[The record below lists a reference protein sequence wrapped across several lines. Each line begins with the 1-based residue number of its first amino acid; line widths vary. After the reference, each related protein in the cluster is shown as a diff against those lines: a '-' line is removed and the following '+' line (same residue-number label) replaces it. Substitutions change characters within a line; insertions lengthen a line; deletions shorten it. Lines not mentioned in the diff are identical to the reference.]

1 MTVSGR
7 AGRGSSME
15 PAEAVHVVDDDAA
28 VRDSIQFILESNGWR
43 TLSYPNAAA
52 FLEAPL
58 PSVGCVVSDFHM
70 PGMNGLQLQGQL
82 AQRGLRLPV
91 IIMTGQGDVPIA
103 VRALKAGAVD
113 FLEKPF
119 RDDELLVAVSE
130 AVAVS
135 RRAVEADTAA
145 EKAALRIAS
154 LTPREHEVLDL
165 LVLGQSNKEMA
176 RALGISPRTIDVH
189 RARVLEKLDVATLPD
204 LVRLVMAARPADGQA
219 PTRAA

>member
-1 MTVSGR
+1 
-7 AGRGSSME
+7 
-15 PAEAVHVVDDDAA
+15 
-28 VRDSIQFILESNGWR
+28 
-43 TLSYPNAAA
+43 
-52 FLEAPL
+52 
-58 PSVGCVVSDFHM
+58 M